1 MALNNIPDN
10 VKEFLFDVQFLDIFL
25 LTVLLTIATFIIWF
39 MYRQLSKR
47 DLFKSPIYETAEKG
61 TLIRKILYVIEY
73 GTLFPIFTFIWF
85 LVFSFCLYLLVQGYL
100 LKDILLLSI
109 VLISAARIAAYIN
122 EKFSEDLA
130 KLFPLALIATVVINP
145 NFTADIQL
153 RNFTEFIAA
162 IPQMAKYLVFT
173 IFLELFLRVSHGVY
187 VHFKNNR
194 ENKEKKK

>member
-1 MALNNIPDN
+1 MAINILNNL
-10 VKEFLFDVQFLDIFL
+10 KEFLFDVQFLDLFL

-47 DLFKSPIYETAEKG
+47 DLFKSPIHETAEKG
-61 TLIRKILYVIEY
+61 TLIRKIFYVIEY
-73 GTLFPIFTFIWF
+73 GTLFPVFTFIWF

-130 KLFPLALIATVVINP
+130 KLFPLALIATVIINP
-145 NFTADIQL
+145 SFTAEIQL
-153 RNFTEFIAA
+153 KNFTEFITAV
-162 IPQMAKYLVFT
+162 PQMAKYLVFT
-173 IFLELFLRVSHGVY
+173 IFLEVFLRMAHGIY
-187 VHFKNNR
+187 AHFKNNKD
-194 ENKEKKK
+194 KEK